1 MYANGVTSRDDG
13 LMAPASFAS
22 LFQSSRCV
30 HHDANLVDGKCPA
43 CAAEREQEA
52 AERARIL
59 AHWQTDDYQAASR
72 AEDAR
77 LKGLKHWREV
87 MGQFPLIRDAPLI
100 PRPQLNQLLAW
111 AEPLSRS
118 HAPGNMV
125 LSGDR
130 GQGKT
135 WDILHIVEA
144 AYQCWFRGRA
154 VYADRELWLRARPI
168 SPFAE
173 HDPDL
178 LGQWQGTDL
187 LVIDDAWGDGPLGER
202 DIDFLYLILN
212 RRCNTPNR
220 PTVLVTNLSDLRT
233 AFGYAVS
240 DRLRSPAVTVVEYG
254 SQSLR
259 GSTHWAAAIRRAAP
273 AQGDELTAQIP
284 ACGDRRAAARPA
296 VASAPR

>member
-1 MYANGVTSRDDG
+1 MYASLGTSRDDG

-22 LFQSSRCV
+22 LFESSRCGY
-30 HHDANLVDGKCPA
+30 HEANLVDGKCPA
-43 CAAEREQEA
+43 CAVEREQEA
-52 AERARIL
+52 AERARVL
-59 AHWQTDDYQAASR
+59 AHWQTDDYQTASR

-77 LKGLKHWREV
+77 LNGLKRWREV

-100 PRPQLNQLLAW
+100 PRPQPNQVLAW
-111 AEPLSRS
+111 AEPLSQGR
-118 HAPGNMV
+118 APSNLV

-130 GQGKT
+130 GQGKS
-135 WDILHIVEA
+135 WDILHAVEA
-144 AYQCWFRGRA
+144 AYQCWFSGSA

-173 HDPDL
+173 HDSDL

-187 LVIDDAWGDGPLGER
+187 LVIDDAWGDSPLGER
-202 DIDFLYLILN
+202 DTDFLYLILN

-220 PTVLVTNLSDLRT
+220 PTALVTHLSDLRA

-240 DRLRSPAVTVVEYG
+240 DRLRSPDVTVIEYG

-259 GSTHWAAAIRRAAP
+259 GNTHRAAAIRRAP
-273 AQGDELTAQIP
+273 
-284 ACGDRRAAARPA
+284 
-296 VASAPR
+296 

>member
-1 MYANGVTSRDDG
+1 MSAIVVTGRDDE
-13 LMAPASFAS
+13 LMAPASLAS
-22 LFQSSRCV
+22 LFQSFRCGY
-30 HHDANLVDGKCPA
+30 HDANLVDGKCPA

-52 AERARIL
+52 VKRARVL

-72 AEDAR
+72 AEAAR
-77 LKGLKHWREV
+77 LTGLNRWREV

-100 PRPQLNQLLAW
+100 PRPQQNQVLAW
-111 AEPLSRS
+111 ARPLSHS

-130 GQGKT
+130 GRGKT
-135 WDILHIVEA
+135 WDILHAVEA
-144 AYQCWFRGRA
+144 AYRGWFRGTA

-168 SPFAE
+168 SPFAW

-178 LGQWQGTDL
+178 LGQWQQTDL
-187 LVIDDAWGDGPLGER
+187 LVIDDAWGDGPPGER
-202 DIDFLYLILN
+202 DTDFLYLILN

-240 DRLRSPAVTVVEYG
+240 DRLRSPAVTVIEYG
-254 SQSLR
+254 GQSLR
-259 GSTHWAAAIRRAAP
+259 GSAH
-273 AQGDELTAQIP
+273 
-284 ACGDRRAAARPA
+284 
-296 VASAPR
+296 

>member
-1 MYANGVTSRDDG
+1 MPAIVVTGRDGGV
-13 LMAPASFAS
+13 MAPASLAS
-22 LFQSSRCV
+22 LFQSSRCG
-30 HHDANLVDGKCPA
+30 HHDASLVDGKCPA
-43 CAAEREQEA
+43 CAAECEREA
-52 AERARIL
+52 AERARVQ
-59 AHWQTDDYQAASR
+59 AYWQTEDYQAASR

-77 LKGLKHWREV
+77 LNGLKRWREV

-100 PRPQLNQLLAW
+100 PRPQRNQVLTW

-118 HAPGNMV
+118 RAPGNVV

-135 WDILHIVEA
+135 WDILHAVEA
-144 AYQCWFRGRA
+144 AYQGWFRGRA

-168 SPFAE
+168 SPFAD

-178 LGQWQGTDL
+178 LAHWQGTDL
-187 LVIDDAWGDGPLGER
+187 LVIDDAWGDSPLGER
-202 DIDFLYLILN
+202 DTDFLYLILN

-240 DRLRSPAVTVVEYG
+240 DRLRSPAVTVIEYG
-254 SQSLR
+254 GQSLR
-259 GSTHWAAAIRRAAP
+259 GS
-273 AQGDELTAQIP
+273 
-284 ACGDRRAAARPA
+284 AR
-296 VASAPR
+296 

>member
-1 MYANGVTSRDDG
+1 MTAIGVTGRDDG
-13 LMAPASFAS
+13 LIGPASLAS
-22 LFQSSRCV
+22 LFQSSRCG

-52 AERARIL
+52 VERARVL

-72 AEDAR
+72 AEEAR
-77 LKGLKHWREV
+77 LHGLKRWREV
-87 MGQFPLIRDAPLI
+87 MGLFPLIRDAPLI
-100 PRPQLNQLLAW
+100 PRPQRNQVLAW

-118 HAPGNMV
+118 RAPGNMV

-135 WDILHIVEA
+135 WDILHAMEA
-144 AYQCWFRGRA
+144 AYQGWFRGTA
-154 VYADRELWLRARPI
+154 VYADRELWLRARPV
-168 SPFAE
+168 SPLAE

-178 LGQWQGTDL
+178 LRQWQRTDL
-187 LVIDDAWGDGPLGER
+187 LVIDDAWGDSPLGER
-202 DIDFLYLILN
+202 DADFLYLILN

-240 DRLRSPAVTVVEYG
+240 DRLRSPAVTVIEYG
-254 SQSLR
+254 GQSLR
-259 GSTHWAAAIRRAAP
+259 GSAH
-273 AQGDELTAQIP
+273 
-284 ACGDRRAAARPA
+284 
-296 VASAPR
+296 